1 MFQGIKDW
9 YNQPYT
15 PTMTTTR
22 WFLFVG
28 LLILIFAVWRVIIY
42 HLQEAA

>member
-1 MFQGIKDW
+1 MFQGLKDW
-9 YNQPYT
+9 YNQPYNSS
-15 PTMTTTR
+15 MTTTR

-28 LLILIFAVWRVIIY
+28 LLVLIFAVWRIIIY